1 MKYALLVY
9 DDPDSWHDISTEEK
23 HARHDQ
29 YQNVA
34 ASAGVIGHYRLRPP
48 QKTITVRVEEDRVV
62 KNGRPPRRDERELP
76 CPLSDRERQPRLRPR
91 ARLPDPSRSHR
102 RRRRSLAA
110 YGAVGATRRS
120 RP

>member
-9 DDPDSWHDISTEEK
+9 DDPDSWHDVSTEEK

-62 KNGRPPRRDERELP
+62 KNGRPLAETRENFRALY
-76 CPLSDRERQPRLRPR
+76 LIESDNHDSVLELASRIPA
-91 ARLPDPSRSHR
+91 ARTG
-102 RRRRSLAA
+102 
-110 YGAVGATRRS
+110 GAVEVWPLMER
-120 RP
+120 